1 MKHLKSFKSTY
12 QSIVSC
18 IKSAAMKIFATIV
31 LVSSSSLAVANVA
44 TWQAFDGTTVDPD
57 TSTFAFPAGAQSWA
71 GFSNDNSE
79 LYPMCF
85 GDGGTVTF
93 TGAVP
98 SGETANVKFRF
109 EYNPYP
115 DVEPSIEATGTVS
128 GSTESN
134 YSVTVPAQDAA
145 NTYSS
150 LVMYIIEQDTPVI
163 IKDVAVASTTCPAPE
178 APAEPAAPDAGDFS
192 EAFGGTT
199 IGEGGVYTFP
209 SSAEGWGGFA
219 NMNTALYPLSFANG
233 GSISFDGSVAG
244 GASADIRFRLEY
256 QPHPDVDPAYDLNVV
271 NVSSADAT
279 TYTVN
284 IPAQGSNTYSSLI
297 MYVLDRDVPVTISN
311 VVVNSDDETVVPA
324 DPVDPSTV
332 AVTFQVDMSAVESVS
347 TDGVYLAGGD
357 IGQDGHQMTDTG
369 NGIWSVSINL
379 NANAQYKYKFRNQ
392 AANGGWDG
400 FEPANGIEAGGC
412 NMGDYNDRYVDV
424 AGSNMTLDVV
434 AYGSCTSEPYVA
446 PSGPEIPTAPVPT
459 DAADSV
465 LSIFSTT
472 YGNLDGANFNP
483 GWGQATAVTEGE
495 NLVYTNLNYQG
506 TAFANNDVS
515 GYEYLNVDYYVIES
529 TRVDFFLISPGA
541 ETSYSLDVS
550 TTGQWN
556 SVQIPLSHYESAV
569 DLTDAFQFKVD
580 GDGSVAFNNLYFGG
594 GSTSNPVDPT
604 DLDGDGV
611 VNDADAFPNDPAESV
626 DTDSDGIGNNADT
639 DDDGDGVADNLDGD
653 PLDPSVGALPQQLI
667 TVEGNPSAML
677 GQSVSISISYD
688 VSDNDSSL
696 TGLGLSVHYDSSV
709 LTFAEF
715 AAVLAADNISSDG
728 PFNDDEDLDNDAS
741 TDKYVSAAWASLFG
755 SWPGELPASLLTIN
769 FNAAE
774 DVDADTTTI
783 GFSSVSNA
791 SGYAFAPTSYDMS
804 ILSGSWDFDRD
815 GTADALTDG
824 LMLLRYTFGLRGAS
838 LTDSAISSNSTLSPS
853 EVEANVAASTESF
866 ADIDGSANVDALTDG
881 LMLLRYLFGLR
892 GDSLIDAAVANG
904 ASRSTATD
912 IEAYIISLMP

>member
-1 MKHLKSFKSTY
+1 M
-12 QSIVSC
+12 
-18 IKSAAMKIFATIV
+18 
-31 LVSSSSLAVANVA
+31 
-44 TWQAFDGTTVDPD
+44 
-57 TSTFAFPAGAQSWA
+57 
-71 GFSNDNSE
+71 
-79 LYPMCF
+79 
-85 GDGGTVTF
+85 
-93 TGAVP
+93 
-98 SGETANVKFRF
+98 
-109 EYNPYP
+109 
-115 DVEPSIEATGTVS
+115 
-128 GSTESN
+128 
-134 YSVTVPAQDAA
+134 
-145 NTYSS
+145 
-150 LVMYIIEQDTPVI
+150 
-163 IKDVAVASTTCPAPE
+163 
-178 APAEPAAPDAGDFS
+178 
-192 EAFGGTT
+192 
-199 IGEGGVYTFP
+199 
-209 SSAEGWGGFA
+209 
-219 NMNTALYPLSFANG
+219 
-233 GSISFDGSVAG
+233 
-244 GASADIRFRLEY
+244 
-256 QPHPDVDPAYDLNVV
+256 
-271 NVSSADAT
+271 
-279 TYTVN
+279 
-284 IPAQGSNTYSSLI
+284 
-297 MYVLDRDVPVTISN
+297 
-311 VVVNSDDETVVPA
+311 
-324 DPVDPSTV
+324 
-332 AVTFQVDMSAVESVS
+332 
-347 TDGVYLAGGD
+347 
-357 IGQDGHQMTDTG
+357 
-369 NGIWSVSINL
+369 
-379 NANAQYKYKFRNQ
+379 
-392 AANGGWDG
+392 
-400 FEPANGIEAGGC
+400 
-412 NMGDYNDRYVDV
+412 
-424 AGSNMTLDVV
+424 
-434 AYGSCTSEPYVA
+434 AYGSCTAEPYVA
-446 PSGPEIPTAPVPT
+446 PSAPEVPTAPVPS
-459 DAADSV
+459 DAVDSV
-465 LSIFSTT
+465 LSIFGAT
-472 YGNLDGANFNP
+472 YGNLEGANFNP
-483 GWGQATAVTEGE
+483 AWNQLTVVTEDE

-506 TAFANNDVS
+506 TAFANTDVS
-515 GYEYLNVDYYVIES
+515 GYEFLNVDYYVIES

-556 SVQIPLSHYESAV
+556 SVQIPLSHYESVV

-580 GDGSVAFNNLYFGG
+580 GDGSVAFNNLYFGV

-667 TVEGNPSAML
+667 TVDGNPSAML

-709 LTFAEF
+709 LTFIEL
-715 AAVLAADNISSDG
+715 AAVLATDNISSDG

-741 TDKYVSAAWASLFG
+741 TDKYVSANWASLFG

-769 FNAAE
+769 FNTAE
-774 DVDADTTTI
+774 DVDADATTI

-892 GDSLIDAAVANG
+892 GGSLIDAAVANG